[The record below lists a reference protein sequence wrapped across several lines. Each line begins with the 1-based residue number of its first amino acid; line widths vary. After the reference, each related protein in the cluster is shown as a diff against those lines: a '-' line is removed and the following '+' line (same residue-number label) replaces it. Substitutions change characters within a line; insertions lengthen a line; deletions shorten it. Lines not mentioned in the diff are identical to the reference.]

1 MSQIN
6 ITAMGPGRFGVQ
18 LSEGPDTTSHEV
30 RVPETLLDDLGV
42 ADADPEVVVRESMEF
57 LLEREPA
64 SSILPEFSLDDIPR
78 YFPEYQEE
86 LKARLAG

>member
-1 MSQIN
+1 MSDIT

-18 LSEGPDTTSHEV
+18 LREGDDTTSHEV
-30 RVPETLLDDLGV
+30 RVPEALLDDLGI
-42 ADADPEVVVRESMEF
+42 ADVDPELVVRESMAF

-64 SSILPEFSLDDIPR
+64 SSVLPEFSLDDIPR
-78 YFPEYQEE
+78 YFPEYYDE

>member
-6 ITAMGPGRFGVQ
+6 ITAMDPGRFGVE
-18 LSEGPDTTSHEV
+18 LSEGPDTTNHEV

-42 ADADPEVVVRESMEF
+42 AGADPEVVVRESMEF

-64 SSILPEFSLDDIPR
+64 SSILPAFSLDDIPR
-78 YFPEYQEE
+78 YFPEYKDE